1 VSDVNLLGKKE
12 PRKKEDIRETVK
24 EILKEEDIRD
34 LIREAVRSVLREEEE
49 NLRVMIE
56 VVARDRFDSAVKAGF
71 GTVTAQL
78 TIVGNLMADMIGI
91 LRAIGKAGVIS
102 DEDMEKIRSTVSE
115 ARENIE
121 ELMRSLSDSERIIRE
136 IGRMKDRLEETKEL
150 IEENMKG
157 IEEAQKQ
164 LSEWKTLVED
174 MEIKIKEIH
183 RLRDEFEE
191 KFLEDMGPTLVDKVI
206 ADLMRSGAWDRMA
219 KKVEESVLASLAGGR
234 K

>member
-1 VSDVNLLGKKE
+1 VSDVKLLGKKE
-12 PRKKEDIRETVK
+12 LEKKEDIKETIK
-24 EILKEEDIRD
+24 EILEEEDVKD

-91 LRAIGKAGVIS
+91 LKAIGKAGVIS

-157 IEEAQKQ
+157 MEEAQKQ

>member
-12 PRKKEDIRETVK
+12 LRKKEDIKETVK

-91 LRAIGKAGVIS
+91 LKAIGKAGVIS

-157 IEEAQKQ
+157 MEEAQKQ